1 MADAV
6 YDYIVVGAGSAGAV
20 IAARLSEDPGVTV
33 LLVEAGSR
41 QRSWKSD
48 MPSALAY
55 AINDPSLNWAYQTEP
70 EPHLGGR
77 RIGQPRGKA
86 MGGSSAINGMMYV
99 RGHAH
104 DYDRWAQKGYR
115 GWTYADVLPY
125 FRRSECFDRGS
136 DDYHGSDGPLN
147 VTSAGMTNPLSR
159 AFVEAGR
166 QAGYALT
173 DDVNGRQQEGFGRA
187 DRTTH
192 RGRRWTTARAYLDSD
207 RGRPNLTIVASALTE
222 KVVVEGRRAVGVVY
236 YTANGST
243 MVRANREVIVSGGV
257 INSPQILWL
266 SGIGP
271 ADALKALGLKVVA
284 DLPGVG
290 ANLHDHPDLA
300 LKQACTQPV
309 SLHKDVQPLRKLMV
323 GLRWF
328 LFHNGLGATNH
339 YEAQA
344 FIRSRAGI
352 EHPDLQLAFLPMAVG
367 GDTIQSAVS
376 IGQHAWM
383 TEAVH
388 LRPTSRGRLWLTS
401 ADPRDKPRFV
411 INYLQTADDVATM
424 VQCVK
429 LIRELHAQNSFDP
442 YRGAE
447 IAPGPGVKTDPEIEA
462 WLRAT
467 VGTSYHPVGTCKMG
481 LESEGMAV
489 VDPECQV
496 YGIEALRVAD
506 ASIMPDVVSGNTNAP
521 SIMIGE
527 KASDM
532 ILGRPPLPR
541 STAPVGLHL
550 QWERSQR

>member
-1 MADAV
+1 MTDAA
-6 YDYIVVGAGSAGAV
+6 YDYIVAGAGSAGAV

-33 LLVEAGSR
+33 LLVEAGSGR
-41 QRSWKSD
+41 RSWKSD
-48 MPSALAY
+48 MPSAMAY
-55 AINDPSLNWAYQTEP
+55 VINDPSLNWDYQTEP

-86 MGGSSAINGMMYV
+86 LGGTSAINGMMYV
-99 RGHAH
+99 RGHAR
-104 DYDRWAQKGYR
+104 DYDRWAQKGCG
-115 GWTYADVLPY
+115 GWSYADALPY

-136 DDYHGSDGPLN
+136 DDYHGGDGPLN

-159 AFVEAGR
+159 AFIEAGR

-192 RGRRWTTARAYLDSD
+192 RGQRWSTARAYLDSN
-207 RGRPNLTIVASALTE
+207 RGRPNLTIVTSALTE

-236 YTANGST
+236 HTANGST
-243 MVRANREVIVSGGV
+243 KVRANREVIVSGGA

-271 ADALKALGLKVVA
+271 ADALKALGIKVVA

-290 ANLHDHPDLA
+290 ANLHDHPDLVI
-300 LKQACTQPV
+300 KQACTQPV
-309 SLHKDVQPLRKLMV
+309 SLHKDVQPLGKLMV

-328 LFHNGLGATNH
+328 LFHDGLGATNH
-339 YEAQA
+339 YEAQG

-352 EHPDLQLAFLPMAVG
+352 EHPDIQLAFLPMATG
-367 GDTIQSAVS
+367 GDSILSAAS

-411 INYLQTADDVATM
+411 INYLQTAGDVATM
-424 VQCVK
+424 VQAVK
-429 LIRELHAQNSFDP
+429 LTRELHAQNAFDP
-442 YRGAE
+442 YRGVE
-447 IAPGPGVKTDPEIEA
+447 IDPGPGVKTDSEIEA
-462 WLRAT
+462 WLRET

-481 LESEGMAV
+481 LESEGLAV
-489 VDPECQV
+489 VDPECRV
-496 YGIEALRVAD
+496 CGIEALRVAD

-527 KASDM
+527 KAADM
-532 ILGRPPLPR
+532 IRGRPPLPR
-541 STAPVGLHL
+541 SAAPVGPHL